1 LHLAYNSRQ
10 SESTVYRSLQAG
22 RAFAAA
28 MVVLFH
34 LGLNLAKDK
43 YLGLKILELPFSF
56 GNAGVEFF
64 FVLSGFIIMN
74 AHRADIGRL
83 DRLAPYIRRRVLRIY
98 PIYWIIFLVVFS
110 AALLTPSLYHSVPHN
125 ATTIIQSLLLFPLD
139 KVLVGGTGAPVIIV
153 AWTLQ
158 YQIFFYFIFAI
169 LIADLRCGIVSIL
182 AIFVLYMTG
191 LINGTSNLP
200 FPLSFLA
207 QDYFLLFCMGMLIA
221 LMINKLKPIHF
232 FYFQYFVLLG
242 LTSRPC
248 KTPATRMNTSFFV
261 QIACTKSLKKR

>member
-1 LHLAYNSRQ
+1 MLF
-10 SESTVYRSLQAG
+10 RS
-22 RAFAAA
+22 
-28 MVVLFH
+28 
-34 LGLNLAKDK
+34 
-43 YLGLKILELPFSF
+43 
-56 GNAGVEFF
+56 
-64 FVLSGFIIMN
+64 
-74 AHRADIGRL
+74 
-83 DRLAPYIRRRVLRIY
+83 
-98 PIYWIIFLVVFS
+98 
-110 AALLTPSLYHSVPHN
+110 
-125 ATTIIQSLLLFPLD
+125 
-139 KVLVGGTGAPVIIV
+139 

-242 LTSRPC
+242 LTIFFTVALDVIFDSGLFSNHRTLFYGTAASFIVFGLVSAENGGKIFLEQPWIQLLGDSSYALYLIHFPLISLFCKIAVALDIIKFGLLGAIASFIAIFGACQLTAIAIHLWIERPLMKRFALTSRH
-248 KTPATRMNTSFFV
+248 ADDYV
-261 QIACTKSLKKR
+261 